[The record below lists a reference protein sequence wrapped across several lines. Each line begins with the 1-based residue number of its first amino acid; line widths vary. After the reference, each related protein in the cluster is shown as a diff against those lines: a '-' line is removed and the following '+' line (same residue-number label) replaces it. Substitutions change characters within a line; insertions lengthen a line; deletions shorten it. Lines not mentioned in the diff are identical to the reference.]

1 MGETNGQMNHWK
13 KERGTTLILRI
24 NASSSYQKTYPKS
37 IICYVN
43 GKTWSRKIK
52 LESVLTHD

>member
-24 NASSSYQKTYPKS
+24 NVSSSYQKHTLSPLFVMS
-37 IICYVN
+37 MARHGL
-43 GKTWSRKIK
+43 GKLNWKVR
-52 LESVLTHD
+52 